1 MNIIFYHPFFDSELW
16 INGMKKHLPQ
26 ADIRKW
32 IPGDNQPADYALVWL
47 PPRECLA
54 GRTTMKGVFALGA
67 GVDAILKQEQANP
80 GTLPAG
86 VPVIRL
92 EDTGMGAQMQEY
104 AVAKA
109 LWYFR
114 KMDIYK
120 RQQEQR
126 IWKAQPAFT
135 FDEFEIG
142 VLGTGV
148 LGRSVAEKLAEFGF
162 KVHGW
167 SRTPKQIPGVT
178 SFHGNDQLDEFLSH
192 SRLLINLLPDT
203 PQTRGILNQSLFS
216 KLPQS
221 SYLINLARGSHLVD
235 NDLLEAIDDGQ
246 IAGASLDVFAT
257 EPLPEMHPFWT
268 HPRVDVTPHIAAF
281 TIPSEAMKAIVANI
295 ERIERGEA
303 PQGVVNMELGY

>member
-1 MNIIFYHPFFDSELW
+1 
-16 INGMKKHLPQ
+16 
-26 ADIRKW
+26 
-32 IPGDNQPADYALVWL
+32 
-47 PPRECLA
+47 
-54 GRTTMKGVFALGA
+54 
-67 GVDAILKQEQANP
+67 
-80 GTLPAG
+80 
-86 VPVIRL
+86 
-92 EDTGMGAQMQEY
+92 
-104 AVAKA
+104 
-109 LWYFR
+109 
-114 KMDIYK
+114 
-120 RQQEQR
+120 
-126 IWKAQPAFT
+126 
-135 FDEFEIG
+135 
-142 VLGTGV
+142 
-148 LGRSVAEKLAEFGF
+148 
-162 KVHGW
+162 
-167 SRTPKQIPGVT
+167 
-178 SFHGNDQLDEFLSH
+178 QLDEFLSH

-281 TIPSEAMKAIVANI
+281 TIPSEAIKAIVANI